1 MRDIS
6 RILIANRGEIAVRI
20 IRACKKLGIQ
30 TVAAVS
36 EADRNSLAAWM
47 ADRSVC
53 IGASPPTASYLD
65 INSIITA
72 ALGTGADAIHPGYGF
87 LAENPG
93 LPEACVENG
102 LIFIG
107 PSAENI
113 RQMGDKLTA
122 RKIADE
128 CGIPTIPGS
137 PHVSDCQSAEIA
149 ARDIG
154 YPLLL
159 KAAAGGGG
167 RGIKVVGDADELK
180 TVFDVAAMEAR
191 EAFNDDR
198 LYMERYLPNARHIEV
213 QVVADSSG
221 QVIQLGERDCSV
233 QRRKQ
238 KLIEETP
245 CAVLP
250 QKLREEICEAA
261 VAIASF
267 IHYQNVGTVES
278 LWDQDHDN
286 FYFLEMNTR
295 VQVEHP
301 ITEMVTGV
309 DLVATGIKIA
319 GQVPLDMAQNEVTF
333 NGHAVECRIN
343 AEDPDQ
349 DFRPCPGQIREW
361 SVPGMKGIRVDT
373 HCFPGY
379 MVSPYYDSL
388 IAKVITHETDR
399 QEALALMRFVL
410 SKMKVSGVDTTIP
423 FHLSILTQPDFLK
436 GTINTQWVENELNK

>member
-1 MRDIS
+1 MKDIS

-53 IGASPPTASYLD
+53 IGAAPPSASYLD
-65 INSIITA
+65 INSIIAT

-93 LPEACVENG
+93 LPESCAENG
-102 LIFIG
+102 LTFIG

-122 RKIADE
+122 RIIADE

-137 PHVSDCQSAEIA
+137 PQVNDCQTAEIA
-149 ARDIG
+149 ARDVG

-213 QVVADSSG
+213 QVVSDSSG
-221 QVIQLGERDCSV
+221 RVIHLGERDCSV

-250 QKLREEICEAA
+250 QKLREEICDAA
-261 VAIASF
+261 VAIAGF
-267 IHYQNVGTVES
+267 IHYQNVGTVEF
-278 LWDQDHDN
+278 LWDQDHDS

-301 ITEMVTGV
+301 ITEMITGE

-319 GQVPLDMAQNEVTF
+319 GQVPLDIAQKEVTF

-343 AEDPDQ
+343 AESPDQ

-361 SVPGMKGIRVDT
+361 SVPEMKGIRVDT

-388 IAKVITHETDR
+388 IAKVITHGTDR
-399 QEALALMRFVL
+399 QEALALMRFAL

-423 FHLSILTQPDFLK
+423 FHLSIITQPDFLK
-436 GTINTQWVENELNK
+436 GSINTQWVENELNK